1 MAKALIAMS
10 GGVDSSVT
18 AYIMKEKG
26 YDCIGVTFTMFD
38 KHDPLFGFEPET
50 ADNDINDAKA
60 VCDKVGIRFIAVD
73 ASEQFKKYVI
83 DDFIKTYEHGGTP
96 NPCIQCNRHVKF
108 KLLYD
113 LAEEYG
119 CDIIATGHY
128 AKTGYNNKNG
138 RYYIEKADDLTKDQS
153 YVLYSLTQEQIRRT
167 IFPLSTVTKEDARK
181 IAEENGFVNARKSD
195 SQDICF
201 IPDGDYAAF
210 IHKITGKK
218 YPNGK
223 FIDTHN
229 NILGQHKGIIN
240 YTVGQRRGLEIALG
254 QRMYVKS
261 KNHLNNTVMLSTNEE
276 LFEKSVVLENFNFV
290 GATDFI
296 ESTRCSAK
304 IRYSHKEHTA
314 TVYQDGNKVI
324 IEFDEPQRAP
334 TKGQS
339 AVIYDGDIVLGGG
352 IIR

>member
-18 AYIMKEKG
+18 AYILKQKG
-26 YDCIGVTFTMFD
+26 FDCIGVTFTMFN
-38 KHDPLFGFEPET
+38 KHDPLFGFAPET
-50 ADNDINDAKA
+50 ADNDVNDAKA
-60 VCDKVGIRFIAVD
+60 VCDKVGIPFIAVD
-73 ASEQFKKYVI
+73 AAELFRIHVI
-83 DDFIKTYEHGGTP
+83 NNFIKTYEHGGTP

-113 LAEEYG
+113 LAEEYD

-128 AKTGYNNKNG
+128 AKTGYNKENG

-153 YVLYSLTQEQIRRT
+153 YVLYSLTQEQIKKT
-167 IFPLSTVTKEDARK
+167 VFPLSSITKEEARK
-181 IAEENGFVNARKSD
+181 IAEENRFLNARKSD

-201 IPDGDYAAF
+201 IPDGDYSAF
-210 IHKITGKK
+210 IHKYTGKK
-218 YPNGK
+218 YPYGK

-229 NILGQHKGIIN
+229 NVLGQHKGIIN

-261 KNHLNNTVMLSTNEE
+261 KNHTNNTVVLSTDEE
-276 LFEKSVVLENFNFV
+276 LFEKTVILEDFNFV
-290 GATDFI
+290 GASDFI
-296 ESTRCSAK
+296 EPTRISAK
-304 IRYSHKEHTA
+304 IRYSHKEHPA
-314 TVYQDGNKVI
+314 TIYRDGNSVI
-324 IEFDEPQRAP
+324 VKFDEPQRAP

-339 AVIYDGDIVLGGG
+339 AVIYDGNIVLGGG
-352 IIR
+352 IIK